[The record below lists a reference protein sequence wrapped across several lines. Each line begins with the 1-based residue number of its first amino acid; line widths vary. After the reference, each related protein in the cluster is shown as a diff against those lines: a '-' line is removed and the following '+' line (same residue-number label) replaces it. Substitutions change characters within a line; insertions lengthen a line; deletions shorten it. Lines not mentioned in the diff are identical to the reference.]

1 MKEKLRKP
9 LTALMM
15 AWGTYLAIPCPYKV
29 WDDALRP
36 WQIVCLPPV
45 GLVVGGIWALCAGI
59 FAKLGFTGFLA
70 AAILAA
76 VPFLVT
82 GFFHLDGFL
91 DCCDAILSRRDLA
104 TRQKIL
110 KDSRVGAFAVVSAV
124 LLFLLSFAALADCSF
139 SLIWRALLLIPVVT
153 RCMAGVAVETFAP
166 MQTSQYAGSF
176 AAGETKTQRR
186 ILLGMYIAVMFVV
199 FLWLFKAQ
207 LRAGGRLGGTDDD
220 PRLPSGQTEPR
231 RHVRRYRGL
240 FHHAGRAFGA
250 SDPGDLLRGN
260 DMILIIGGAYQGK
273 TAYAKQT
280 YGLQDADI
288 FTCEGLA
295 LDPAARCVRH
305 LERFALAC
313 VQAGKEPADEL
324 RTLDLSDKILL
335 CEDISCGVVPIDP
348 EQRAWREAVGRM
360 NAMLAARAERV
371 TRIFCG
377 LPMELKG

>member
-36 WQIVCLPPV
+36 WQIVCLPPI

-59 FAKLGFTGFLA
+59 FAKVGFTGFLA

-176 AAGETKTQRR
+176 AAGKTKTQRR
-186 ILLGMYIAVMFVV
+186 ILLGMYIAVMLVV
-199 FLWLFKAQ
+199 FLWLFSKPSCA
-207 LRAGGRLGGTDDD
+207 LAVAWAGLTTILAC
-220 PRLPSGQTEPR
+220 RLPDGTSAACP
-231 RHVRRYRGL
+231 
-240 FHHAGRAFGA
+240 AISRAFPSRWA
-250 SDPGDLLRGN
+250 SFPG
-260 DMILIIGGAYQGK
+260 
-273 TAYAKQT
+273 
-280 YGLQDADI
+280 
-288 FTCEGLA
+288 F
-295 LDPAARCVRH
+295 
-305 LERFALAC
+305 
-313 VQAGKEPADEL
+313 
-324 RTLDLSDKILL
+324 
-335 CEDISCGVVPIDP
+335 
-348 EQRAWREAVGRM
+348 
-360 NAMLAARAERV
+360 
-371 TRIFCG
+371 
-377 LPMELKG
+377 

>member
-153 RCMAGVAVETFAP
+153 RCMAGVAVESFAP
-166 MQTSQYAGSF
+166 MKTSQYAGTF
-176 AAGETKTQRR
+176 KAGKTKRQRN
-186 ILLGMYIAVMFVV
+186 ILLGMYLAVMLAVFV
-199 FLWLFKAQ
+199 FLFSWPSCTLAVTW
-207 LRAGGRLGGTDDD
+207 AGLTTILSCRLARKNLGGM
-220 PRLPSGQTEPR
+220 SGDIAGFSITLGELS
-231 RHVRRYRGL
+231 GL
-240 FHHAGRAFGA
+240 
-250 SDPGDLLRGN
+250 L
-260 DMILIIGGAYQGK
+260 ILA
-273 TAYAKQT
+273 
-280 YGLQDADI
+280 I
-288 FTCEGLA
+288 F
-295 LDPAARCVRH
+295 
-305 LERFALAC
+305 
-313 VQAGKEPADEL
+313 
-324 RTLDLSDKILL
+324 
-335 CEDISCGVVPIDP
+335 
-348 EQRAWREAVGRM
+348 
-360 NAMLAARAERV
+360 
-371 TRIFCG
+371 
-377 LPMELKG
+377 

>member
-104 TRQKIL
+104 ARQKIL

-153 RCMAGVAVETFAP
+153 RYMAGVAVETFAP

-176 AAGETKTQRR
+176 AAGKTKTQRR

-199 FLWLFKAQ
+199 FLWLFSKPSCA
-207 LRAGGRLGGTDDD
+207 LAVAWAGLTTILACRLARRNLGGM
-220 PRLPSGQTEPR
+220 SGDIAGFSITLGELS
-231 RHVRRYRGL
+231 GL
-240 FHHAGRAFGA
+240 
-250 SDPGDLLRGN
+250 L
-260 DMILIIGGAYQGK
+260 ILA
-273 TAYAKQT
+273 
-280 YGLQDADI
+280 I
-288 FTCEGLA
+288 F
-295 LDPAARCVRH
+295 
-305 LERFALAC
+305 
-313 VQAGKEPADEL
+313 
-324 RTLDLSDKILL
+324 
-335 CEDISCGVVPIDP
+335 
-348 EQRAWREAVGRM
+348 
-360 NAMLAARAERV
+360 
-371 TRIFCG
+371 
-377 LPMELKG
+377 

>member
-176 AAGETKTQRR
+176 AAGKTKTQRR

-199 FLWLFKAQ
+199 FLWLFSKPSCA
-207 LRAGGRLGGTDDD
+207 LAVAWAGLTTILACRLARRNLGGM
-220 PRLPSGQTEPR
+220 SGDI
-231 RHVRRYRGL
+231 
-240 FHHAGRAFGA
+240 AGFSGFVLIN
-250 SDPGDLLRGN
+250 GD
-260 DMILIIGGAYQGK
+260 A
-273 TAYAKQT
+273 AYAT
-280 YGLQDADI
+280 FIDHVN
-288 FTCEGLA
+288 A
-295 LDPAARCVRH
+295 LIDRQKTVIKTRKTVNAKKNGNNNDRP
-305 LERFALAC
+305 EIESAC
-313 VQAGKEPADEL
+313 
-324 RTLDLSDKILL
+324 
-335 CEDISCGVVPIDP
+335 
-348 EQRAWREAVGRM
+348 
-360 NAMLAARAERV
+360 
-371 TRIFCG
+371 
-377 LPMELKG
+377 

>member
-1 MKEKLRKP
+1 MTLKFRRVALIGKYQPSAAPGMSESSLLALEKIADFMTNLGCEVLLEAETAQNTG
-9 LTALMM
+9 LTEFQSIQVEEM
-15 AWGTYLAIPCPYKV
+15 ATC
-29 WDDALRP
+29 D
-36 WQIVCLPPV
+36 V

-176 AAGETKTQRR
+176 AAGKTKTQRR
-186 ILLGMYIAVMFVV
+186 ILLGMYIAVMLVV
-199 FLWLFKAQ
+199 FLWLFSKPSCA
-207 LRAGGRLGGTDDD
+207 LAVAWAGLTTILACRLARRNLGGM
-220 PRLPSGQTEPR
+220 SGDIAGFSITLGELS
-231 RHVRRYRGL
+231 GL
-240 FHHAGRAFGA
+240 
-250 SDPGDLLRGN
+250 L
-260 DMILIIGGAYQGK
+260 ILA
-273 TAYAKQT
+273 
-280 YGLQDADI
+280 I
-288 FTCEGLA
+288 F
-295 LDPAARCVRH
+295 
-305 LERFALAC
+305 
-313 VQAGKEPADEL
+313 
-324 RTLDLSDKILL
+324 
-335 CEDISCGVVPIDP
+335 
-348 EQRAWREAVGRM
+348 
-360 NAMLAARAERV
+360 
-371 TRIFCG
+371 
-377 LPMELKG
+377 

>member
-176 AAGETKTQRR
+176 AAGKTKTQRR

-199 FLWLFKAQ
+199 FFWLFSKPSCALAVAWAGLTTILACRLARRNLGGMSGDIAFRVPFQPLPDRQEEHQPMRSRNSSCPARKAQ
-207 LRAGGRLGGTDDD
+207 DQAS
-220 PRLPSGQTEPR
+220 PALP
-231 RHVRRYRGL
+231 
-240 FHHAGRAFGA
+240 
-250 SDPGDLLRGN
+250 
-260 DMILIIGGAYQGK
+260 
-273 TAYAKQT
+273 
-280 YGLQDADI
+280 
-288 FTCEGLA
+288 
-295 LDPAARCVRH
+295 
-305 LERFALAC
+305 
-313 VQAGKEPADEL
+313 
-324 RTLDLSDKILL
+324 
-335 CEDISCGVVPIDP
+335 
-348 EQRAWREAVGRM
+348 
-360 NAMLAARAERV
+360 
-371 TRIFCG
+371 
-377 LPMELKG
+377 